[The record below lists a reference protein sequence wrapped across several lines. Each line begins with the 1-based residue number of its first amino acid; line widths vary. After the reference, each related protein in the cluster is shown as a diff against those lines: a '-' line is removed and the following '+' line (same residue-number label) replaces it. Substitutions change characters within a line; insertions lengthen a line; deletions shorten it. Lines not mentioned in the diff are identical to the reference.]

1 MEAKLKDLVLVSAK
15 RQELTHED
23 INEQTDL
30 VDDLEFDSIS
40 FVKLVVDIENLFG
53 IEFDDDMLD
62 YEILTSYGKLWEYV
76 RQALSAEGS
85 TNG

>member
-1 MEAKLKDLVLVSAK
+1 MEAKLKDLVLASAK
-15 RQELTHED
+15 RQELTRED

-76 RQALSAEGS
+76 RQALPTEGS

>member
-1 MEAKLKDLVLVSAK
+1 MEDKLKDLVLVSAK
-15 RQELTHED
+15 RQELTRED